1 MLRFQPFELRRR
13 PQWEQDTKD
22 RTFFVCRTGKRDR
35 NAQILVQGPALHL
48 NSFYLEHLCTVA
60 GVGAGVGAL
69 LGAAVGAGVGA
80 GVVNR
85 LHQIL
90 RGVGT

>member
-1 MLRFQPFELRRR
+1 MLRCHPFDLKRR

-22 RTFFVCRTGKRDR
+22 RTFLVCRTSKRDR
-35 NAQILVQGPALHL
+35 NPQILFQGPVL
-48 NSFYLEHLCTVA
+48 NFHSFYLEHLCTVA

-80 GVVNR
+80 GVVSR
-85 LHQIL
+85 PHQVL
-90 RGVGT
+90 RAVGT